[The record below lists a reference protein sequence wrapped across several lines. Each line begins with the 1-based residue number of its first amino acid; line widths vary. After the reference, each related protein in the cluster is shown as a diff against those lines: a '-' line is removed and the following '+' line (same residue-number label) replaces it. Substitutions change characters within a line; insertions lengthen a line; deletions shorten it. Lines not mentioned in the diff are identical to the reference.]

1 VSATYGR
8 AMPARSPVP
17 YGSRS
22 TPVIPE
28 LVVRAAARLAEVTL
42 STRVARWP
50 AGPGVPAER
59 SPVPHLDA
67 CPEPPVNAPA
77 PAAVRPLVDP
87 PARGAR

>member
-17 YGSRS
+17 YGSRPPLV
-22 TPVIPE
+22 TAD
-28 LVVRAAARLAEVTL
+28 LVVRAAARLEEVAL
-42 STRVARWP
+42 STPVARWP

-59 SPVPHLDA
+59 PPVPHLDA
-67 CPEPPVNAPA
+67 RPEPPVNAPA
-77 PAAVRPLVDP
+77 PAAVRPPVDP